1 MDSNRNF
8 DMIFGAVEQ
17 GDGSYID
24 RDGTITWYTE
34 AGEYHNEDGPAIA
47 FPSGGTRWWGTGQFG
62 WYLNGI
68 HLSLSEWLI
77 ESNKTDEEK
86 MLLRLQY
93 G

>member
-8 DMIFGAVEQ
+8 DIRLYGAVEQ

-24 RDGTITWYTE
+24 RYGTITWYTE
-34 AGEYHNEDGPAIA
+34 AGEYHNEDGPAIKYD
-47 FPSGGTRWWGTGQFG
+47 GGNVEWC
-62 WYLNGI
+62 LNNKI
-68 HLSLSEWLI
+68 YKFAEWLI
-77 ESNKTDEEK
+77 ESNKTDKEK

>member
-1 MDSNRNF
+1 MASNRNF

-17 GDGSYID
+17 SDGSYID

-34 AGEYHNEDGPAIA
+34 AGKYHNEDGPAIA
-47 FPSGGTRWWGTGQFG
+47 FPSGGIRWYATGQFG

>member
-8 DMIFGAVEQ
+8 DISLYGAVEQ

-24 RDGTITWYTE
+24 RYGTITWYTE
-34 AGEYHNEDGPAIA
+34 VGEYHNEDGPAIKYEE
-47 FPSGGTRWWGTGQFG
+47 GHVEWC
-62 WYLNGI
+62 LNNKI
-68 HLSLSEWLI
+68 YKFAEWLI
-77 ESNKTDEEK
+77 ESNKTDKEK